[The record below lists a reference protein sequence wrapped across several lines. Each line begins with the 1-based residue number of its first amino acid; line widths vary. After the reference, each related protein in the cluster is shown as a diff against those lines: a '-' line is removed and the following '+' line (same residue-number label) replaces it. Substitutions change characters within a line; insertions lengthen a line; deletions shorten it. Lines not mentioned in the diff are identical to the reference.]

1 MNKSNINDPSAVT
14 EADSSTTAQN
24 QHVSQPNANTNVVG
38 CAGIKLM
45 NEFVSFSL
53 KTFKKATPLSS
64 LKKLEE
70 EMIEVAQEIQHGHEN
85 LADEYAD
92 CMMCILDSAA
102 RIGIRPKD
110 LMSAFAAKL
119 EVNKNRKWVKN
130 ADNTYS
136 HVA

>member
-1 MNKSNINDPSAVT
+1 MNKSNNNELSAQTESDNDS
-14 EADSSTTAQN
+14 TAQN
-24 QHVSQPNANTNVVG
+24 PYVSQPNANTNVVG
-38 CAGIKLM
+38 CAVKLM
-45 NEFVSFSL
+45 NEFVDFSL

-70 EMIEVAQEIQHGHEN
+70 EMIEVAHEIQHGHEN
-85 LADEYAD
+85 LADEYTD

-102 RIGIRPKD
+102 RIGIQPKD
-110 LMSAFAAKL
+110 LMSAFATKL
-119 EVNKNRKWVKN
+119 EANKNRKWVKN